1 MDCALLLVVVVA
13 ARRVRSLLAADN
25 WRQQRAANL
34 AGFSQG
40 KKCASA
46 AGDGKQFDGLWRRE
60 AVRRPMATGSNTGL
74 WSRPGNIFEKVSAQ
88 LRDEIA
94 GIPQYWRNFGRNFIP
109 SVRRE
114 FFDDEPKSRF
124 QKVLGWVWLVAFVAF
139 LVCVNTPSIRR
150 SWGMPEEATSAP
162 TPALSHVPAGTP
174 SSTPHHAKHHH
185 STE

>member
-1 MDCALLLVVVVA
+1 MWQSLLWTALFCWSLWWLLAGSVRFLLLIIGG
-13 ARRVRSLLAADN
+13 S
-25 WRQQRAANL
+25 
-34 AGFSQG
+34 
-40 KKCASA
+40 SA
-46 AGDGKQFDGLWRRE
+46 LQTLQDFLKEKNAPL
-60 AVRRPMATGSNTGL
+60 RPATGSNTGL